1 MLVLIY
7 QRILSS
13 QGKSYAHIRC
23 FLLGLSLVFLCSLF
37 GSSLGLAW
45 ASSAISLVFLRCFI
59 GVSLVKKQRNSK
71 GIRIYK
77 ITWFLP

>member
-1 MLVLIY
+1 MKLLCLFLADSSPVLWCFFGVSLLFVRVFFGIGLGFVCY
-7 QRILSS
+7 FFGVSS
-13 QGKSYAHIRC
+13 
-23 FLLGLSLVFLCSLF
+23 
-37 GSSLGLAW
+37 
-45 ASSAISLVFLRCFI
+45 VFLRCFI

>member
-59 GVSLVKKQRNSK
+59 GKKAKKQQRDT
-71 GIRIYK
+71 Y
-77 ITWFLP
+77 L